1 MGGYVL
7 MGKLGL
13 WHVGH
18 FGLFPRHFDLIDALI
33 ILNHYFLFS
42 KNDERLKQHDRH
54 RSGKI
59 RSPSADDRQN
69 AIRLWVTIGVNVNVG

>member
-1 MGGYVL
+1 

-42 KNDERLKQHDRH
+42 KNDERLKQH
-54 RSGKI
+54 
-59 RSPSADDRQN
+59 
-69 AIRLWVTIGVNVNVG
+69 TIGIEVAKFVRCHRPMIAKMRYVFG